1 MPRVDRVAEKQ
12 REGGLV
18 DGAVACELSGHP
30 TKEVFLQV
38 LTQIQL
44 ISHSFK
50 KSWNGF
56 ECMTLKLT

>member
-38 LTQIQL
+38 FDPNTVDKPQ
-44 ISHSFK
+44 F
-50 KSWNGF
+50 
-56 ECMTLKLT
+56 